1 MIQIFSIVGSLAK
14 TFLENKAKESQ
25 AKQELKIRSIESTD
39 SWEQLQAQGSQTS
52 WKDEWFVVVLSIPM
66 ICAFIPD
73 LVPFIERGFVVLS
86 GMPDYYKAFL
96 GAAIAES
103 FGIKGLANW
112 KK

>member
-52 WKDEWFVVVLSIPM
+52 WKDEWFVVVLS
-66 ICAFIPD
+66 
-73 LVPFIERGFVVLS
+73 

-96 GAAIAES
+96 GAAIAAS